1 MPVFSRARRAEIV
14 IVLVLVSCSIF
25 ERRPDTTRMSH
36 TQGSTRGVPLTLTL
50 ALTLGVALTLIAMLP
65 SADATNERWI
75 TDVPMV
81 WQRPRGFSG
90 ASRWTFLG

>member
-1 MPVFSRARRAEIV
+1 
-14 IVLVLVSCSIF
+14 
-25 ERRPDTTRMSH
+25 
-36 TQGSTRGVPLTLTL
+36 
-50 ALTLGVALTLIAMLP
+50 VALTLIAMLP